1 MSIKIKKIVAGLA
14 LAFSTTLALANQ
26 GTSSVEGFDFNYTV
40 DLARDSKLVQAFD
53 DGDRVYLQFST
64 MDELPS
70 VYVEKDGKRTLAKLE
85 SKPPYLIS
93 IGLAQKFILLEGKK
107 ETIIKYVGKRTVD
120 PVKPADAKVAD
131 AKPAEAKPAEAKA
144 ADGKPVEAKPADTA
158 KAAEKGE
165 KKPAKR
171 TAKTSA
177 SDNGDEAP
185 APRRSKDRD
194 PYRDDSRG
202 YEREGARQDDDS
214 YYESR
219 RAAKATLLN
228 VPFFEN
234 SITIGKLVRQGIEQ
248 NLGKINRADRVVI
261 QGRSSV
267 DGDYAT
273 AKARSV
279 AIRSLLEDLGVDYD
293 RIEVD
298 PITVPKVAKTEGFYQ
313 SEILLMPEG
322 VGGEYADRGRME
334 LRTSRYVDR
343 SLKIKSGDLLS
354 EKLGDWAKANGYTLY
369 WEADQYRATADFT
382 TSKDFDLVLDT
393 MKKSMAMNGVKLDI
407 SIYENHIVRIV
418 EVK

>member
-1 MSIKIKKIVAGLA
+1 MSIRIKKIVAGLA
-14 LAFSTTLALANQ
+14 LAFTTTVAIANQ
-26 GTSSVEGFDFNYTV
+26 SASSIEGFDFNYTV

-53 DGDRVYLQFST
+53 DGDRVYLQFSS

-70 VYVEKDGKRTLAKLE
+70 VYVENNGKRSLAKLE

-93 IGLAQKFILLEGKK
+93 IGLAQKFILVEGKK
-107 ETIIKYVGKRTVD
+107 ETIIKYVGKRNAE
-120 PVKPADAKVAD
+120 PQKQPDAKVPETKTAD
-131 AKPAEAKPAEAKA
+131 AKPAEPKATETKAAESAKTSEKGAKKPVKRKAKPASESN
-144 ADGKPVEAKPADTA
+144 D
-158 KAAEKGE
+158 
-165 KKPAKR
+165 
-171 TAKTSA
+171 
-177 SDNGDEAP
+177 DNAP
-185 APRRSKDRD
+185 APRRSRD
-194 PYRDDSRG
+194 SDSYNEDPRQYSREDSRQG
-202 YEREGARQDDDS
+202 EDS
-214 YYESR
+214 AYESR
-219 RAAKATLLN
+219 KPAKATLLN

-248 NLGKINRADRVVI
+248 NLSKINKADRVVI
-261 QGRSSV
+261 QGRASV

-293 RIEVD
+293 RVEID
-298 PITVPKVAKTEGFYQ
+298 PITVPKLAKTEGFYQ

-322 VGGEYADRGRME
+322 VGGEYADKGRMDR
-334 LRTSRYVDR
+334 RTSKYVDR

-354 EKLGDWAKANGYTLY
+354 EKLGDWAKVNGYTLY
-369 WEADQYRATADFT
+369 WEADQYKATADFT
-382 TSKDFDLVLDT
+382 STKDFDLVLDS